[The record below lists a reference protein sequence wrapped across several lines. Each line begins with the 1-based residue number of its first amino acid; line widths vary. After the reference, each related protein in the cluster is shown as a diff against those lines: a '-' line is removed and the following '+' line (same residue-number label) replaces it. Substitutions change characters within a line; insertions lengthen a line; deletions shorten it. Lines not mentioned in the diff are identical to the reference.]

1 MQSNK
6 LTMPRFKDVF
16 GELGSKTYEFYLML
30 IVYLIKKN
38 KDTDKA
44 FDLSRLFAQGKF
56 YLNKTDLDQETKAFI
71 SIELDTI
78 AKRINIDKANS
89 NTLKKLSESSLE
101 LLLKMNLIELE
112 SKLIKIDDNN
122 YSVINHLALKL
133 LENKNNDEFL
143 DICSG
148 KGDFLTLVSS
158 KHPKS
163 NLYGQEINKE
173 NVLISRIRLYLS
185 NAPKYKIING
195 DVMKEIQF
203 KKNFNSIFLYS
214 PLQTKN
220 WFSYDIYFDNK
231 NFNNKFDFNK
241 SITNQSSDWNF
252 IIKAFEKLTDNGKM
266 VAVISDGALAKLTD
280 KTIRQN
286 FVDNLY
292 IESVI
297 TLPDTNEEASNLNIS
312 LIVLSKK
319 PNKKIYF
326 SDLRNK
332 VVKKDKQF
340 FLELAE
346 KIKLKSKEYG
356 VDVDYKDIVK
366 NEYSLM
372 VSQYTNSKLL
382 DESSF
387 ALKEKILDSFRG
399 YQFSISKENS
409 SKSVYKYNLL
419 KLSDLDDG
427 IIYKELET
435 VETNKNLDRYLIKY
449 KDILISSKNTKI
461 KIAYVDYE
469 TTKTIASGS
478 IIVLRL
484 DPRLVKPEYVFA
496 FLNSKQGEIA
506 LSNLNTGSKIF
517 TLNPSQLNKL
527 LVPKANHNKQDKI
540 EKNVIDILEQIR
552 MNRKKLDILRSNLE
566 DLSKE

>member
-89 NTLKKLSESSLE
+89 NTFKKLSESSLE

-340 FLELAE
+340 FLELAQ

>member
-6 LTMPRFKDVF
+6 LIMPRFKDVF

-89 NTLKKLSESSLE
+89 NTFKKLSESFLE

-527 LVPKANHNKQDKI
+527 LVPKANDNKQDKI

>member
-356 VDVDYKDIVK
+356 VDVNYKDIVK

>member
-6 LTMPRFKDVF
+6 LIMPRFKDVF
-16 GELGSKTYEFYLML
+16 GELGSKTYEFYLIL

-89 NTLKKLSESSLE
+89 NTFKKLSESFLE

-372 VSQYTNSKLL
+372 VSQYTNTKLL

-527 LVPKANHNKQDKI
+527 LVPKANDNKQDKI